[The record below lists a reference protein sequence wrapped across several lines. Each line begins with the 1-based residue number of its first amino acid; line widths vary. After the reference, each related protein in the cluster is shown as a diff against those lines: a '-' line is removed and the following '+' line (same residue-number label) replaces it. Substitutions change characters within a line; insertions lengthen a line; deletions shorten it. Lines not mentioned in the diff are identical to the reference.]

1 MVSFDLCVSSRRGAA
16 GTSCSRSAWRTT
28 PPEWRPARRLP
39 PRRLWGDGWRESKV
53 GNEPDA
59 YARHRLRSTPWT
71 FSRYDTQLAA
81 YRRAIDRAAPGLA
94 LLGPDVSGSKVFAS
108 WGGGAAARERLTL
121 LTGHHYPLS
130 CHTTPRP
137 TIARLLSPPIRQ
149 AEEASLRRYMAVS
162 RDSSIRFRLDET
174 NTVSCGGEAGVS
186 DTFASALWATDYIAH
201 AMLAGVWAINFQ
213 GNPGNCQGY
222 TPVCAPSARAGAEGA
237 LIAQPEWYALLLS
250 KALVG
255 DRPIHTVTT
264 PTQAN
269 IDAIALL
276 GAHGELHVVIVDDE
290 PPGARHAAVSLHV
303 GPGFGSA
310 RALSLT
316 APSLAATRGVRL
328 GGRATG
334 GDGEWPGPAQLKH
347 LSNRAGV
354 IVLDVPPA
362 SALLVTIA

>member
-1 MVSFDLCVSSRRGAA
+1 MWAHRTIDDGELRSLRKLAA
-16 GTSCSRSAWRTT
+16 RSGWHILLTIGLAHYAPRVA
-28 PPEWRPARRLP
+28 AREAAAAKAAL
-39 PRRLWGDGWRESKV
+39 GGWLAGIEV

-222 TPVCAPSARAGAEGA
+222 TPVCAPSARAGAEGTH
-237 LIAQPEWYALLLS
+237 
-250 KALVG
+250 
-255 DRPIHTVTT
+255 RP
-264 PTQAN
+264 A
-269 IDAIALL
+269 
-276 GAHGELHVVIVDDE
+276 
-290 PPGARHAAVSLHV
+290 
-303 GPGFGSA
+303 
-310 RALSLT
+310 
-316 APSLAATRGVRL
+316 
-328 GGRATG
+328 
-334 GDGEWPGPAQLKH
+334 
-347 LSNRAGV
+347 
-354 IVLDVPPA
+354 
-362 SALLVTIA
+362 